1 MIDIQ
6 FFDLTSVTC
15 DKVEVYQQKNEQ
27 RYDMLHFPGITLP
40 LVWGPYG
47 QYKRSISISTCKEFY
62 LSLISAISAPAA
74 RCVCT
79 AECRISTREWRLPR
93 RSARPPRRGA
103 AELAVSCAA
112 PAQGLQ
118 NSADSFSRALQT
130 AAHFCRTLLQA
141 APCRECVTYSCLH
154 CAESFLIPTLIS
166 RSTRSNI

>member
-1 MIDIQ
+1 MYHISSKIIFQMIDIQ

-112 PAQGLQ
+112 PAPGTAELCRLLQ
-118 NSADSFSRALQT
+118 QSTAD
-130 AAHFCRTLLQA
+130 CCTLLQNTA
-141 APCRECVTYSCLH
+141 S
-154 CAESFLIPTLIS
+154 S
-166 RSTRSNI
+166 STMQRVCYL

>member
-1 MIDIQ
+1 MYHISSKIIFQMIDIQ

-15 DKVEVYQQKNEQ
+15 DKVEVYQQENEQ

-79 AECRISTREWRLPR
+79 AECRISTREWRLRR

-112 PAQGLQ
+112 PGTAELCRLLQ
-118 NSADSFSRALQT
+118 QSTAD
-130 AAHFCRTLLQA
+130 CCTLLQNTA
-141 APCRECVTYSCLH
+141 S
-154 CAESFLIPTLIS
+154 S
-166 RSTRSNI
+166 STMQRVCYL